1 MAEKYGKWWVKG
13 DWNGFFG
20 LFVNIVTNTLVLTT
34 LLLYVV
40 NVPAGVVFGKVLP
53 ALGLSIALGNI
64 YYAYI
69 ARRMARKEQRAD
81 VTALPYGTGV
91 EHIFICTFVVMG
103 PVYWKTGDPIFA
115 LQTGMGWC
123 VVEAVIEILGAFFG
137 EHLRRVTPQAAML
150 GSVSG
155 LAITLIAMNPA
166 MQSWEFPYIAFI
178 SIALFL
184 LGWVA
189 NKRLPFGIPA
199 GMVMVVG
206 GSIIG
211 WLTGYMKPD
220 TLVEA
225 VANVRVAVPF
235 PDFAGVVA
243 GVKNVAPYL
252 ATAIPLGIGNVI
264 GSMDNVESAK
274 VAGDDYN
281 LTEVLLV
288 NGAGSLLG
296 GLCGNPFPTCVY
308 IGHPGWKSIGGRIGY
323 AMMTG
328 VGIMVICCLGL
339 CPVFLA
345 LVPMP
350 AVLPI
355 LLYIGLVIGAQAF
368 YAVPP
373 KHYIAIT
380 FAIIPW
386 MANWGVTLV
395 NNALGAAGTS
405 SAAEGMIEIL
415 RGHNIA
421 YRGLATLGNGPALT
435 SMILA
440 ALTVFVVD
448 GEYKKASFCGLLAA
462 ALSYIGLMHA
472 EVVGFGM
479 ATGPALG
486 YSIIALMFLAYDGYD
501 KKFAGKYMKTLDS

>member
-1 MAEKYGKWWVKG
+1 MSQTFGKLWVKG

-40 NVPAGVVFGKVLP
+40 NVPSEVVFGKVLP

-64 YYAYI
+64 YYAYM
-69 ARRMARKEQRAD
+69 ARRMARREQRVD

-115 LQTGMGWC
+115 LQVGMGWC
-123 VVEAVIEILGAFFG
+123 VVEAMIEILGAFFG
-137 EHLRRVTPQAAML
+137 KYLRKVTPQAAML
-150 GSVSG
+150 GCVSG
-155 LAITLIAMNPA
+155 LAITLIAMSPA
-166 MQSWEFPYIAFI
+166 MQSWELPYIAFI

-189 NKRLPFGIPA
+189 NKKMPFGLPA
-199 GMVMVVG
+199 GLIMVIG
-206 GSIIG
+206 GSILG
-211 WLTGYMKPD
+211 WATGYMRPD
-220 TLVEA
+220 TLVDA
-225 VANVRVAVPF
+225 VTNVHVAVPT
-235 PDFAGVVA
+235 PDFAGVFKGLV
-243 GVKNVAPYL
+243 NVAPYL

-264 GSMDNVESAK
+264 GSIDNTESAR

-281 LTEVLLV
+281 LTEVLLI
-288 NGAGSLLG
+288 NGVGSMLG
-296 GLCGNPFPTCVY
+296 GLCGCPFPTCVY

-328 VGIMVICCLGL
+328 VGIMIICCLGL
-339 CPVFLA
+339 VPIFLA
-345 LVPMP
+345 LVPMQ

-368 YAVPP
+368 HAVPA

-405 SAAEGMIEIL
+405 AAAEGMIELL
-415 RGHNIA
+415 RSNNIA
-421 YRGLATLGNGPALT
+421 YHGLATLGYGPALT

-440 ALTVFVVD
+440 AMTVFVVD
-448 GEYKKASFCGLLAA
+448 GAYKKASFCGLLAA
-462 ALSYIGLMHA
+462 ALSFVGLMHA
-472 EVVGFGM
+472 EKVGFGM
-479 ATGPALG
+479 ANGPALG
-486 YSIIALMFLAYDGYD
+486 YLIIALIFIAYEYYD
-501 KKFAGKYMKTLDS
+501 KKSEMNTVQ